1 MAAENKP
8 EYKGF
13 QQGDIAV
20 RKGRLCVIS
29 KINWTTSPPDV
40 TVKMQDTGDEVGT
53 EFSRLCRPTDEDM
66 LKFPMNQKEN
76 SPILSHSKPHDASAS
91 TTTNPRKRSFFDA
104 FFKERKQKFTKSSV
118 TQPTSSTNNHN
129 THTTVSHTRS
139 CDDMPQINANYS
151 DKRTFEDLL
160 FEEPSHKRR
169 KLNSNSKNVAQG
181 WHCSACTVENQDMD
195 TLKCYLCDTPRT
207 YEEKI
212 KYPTISPVTQNN
224 NSKEQ
229 KDNDQSS
236 LTYITWNVWFQE
248 EIQVIERM
256 KAIGNIIDKHKAD
269 IVCFQEITPLILDIL
284 QNGDWYRNNGY
295 SSTILPSH
303 GAFEGLRY
311 FNVIM
316 TRHEFVRDAIQF
328 KYFKNTQMG
337 RHLIVTPIQLKTNDK
352 RIVYAATSHLESP
365 VGTWAGGRKD
375 KFSPQRKE
383 QLAHSLQVLDDDK
396 ICSNK
401 NVIFGGDFNW
411 CRPTKNAENDG
422 DLNKLL
428 HGPWTDCWHAL
439 HPNDKG
445 YTYDAKA
452 NGMLSGY
459 LQNRL
464 DRIVYK
470 KNGDLR
476 LKSCQMIGR
485 EAIPNITYVKT
496 FKRKKGNEDK
506 ILPVFPSDHFG
517 LVAQFDI
524 I

>member
-66 LKFPMNQKEN
+66 LKFPMVCSRTTQSYSTSHNQKEN

-129 THTTVSHTRS
+129 TNTTVSHTRS
-139 CDDMPQINANYS
+139 CDDMPQINSKYS

-181 WHCSACTVENQDMD
+181 WYCGACTVENQDMD

-212 KYPTISPVTQNN
+212 KYPTISPVGAILDKLDPIKWPRVAQNN

-269 IVCFQEITPLILDIL
+269 IVCFQEI
-284 QNGDWYRNNGY
+284 
-295 SSTILPSH
+295 
-303 GAFEGLRY
+303 
-311 FNVIM
+311 
-316 TRHEFVRDAIQF
+316 
-328 KYFKNTQMG
+328 
-337 RHLIVTPIQLKTNDK
+337 
-352 RIVYAATSHLESP
+352 
-365 VGTWAGGRKD
+365 
-375 KFSPQRKE
+375 
-383 QLAHSLQVLDDDK
+383 
-396 ICSNK
+396 
-401 NVIFGGDFNW
+401 
-411 CRPTKNAENDG
+411 
-422 DLNKLL
+422 
-428 HGPWTDCWHAL
+428 
-439 HPNDKG
+439 
-445 YTYDAKA
+445 
-452 NGMLSGY
+452 
-459 LQNRL
+459 
-464 DRIVYK
+464 
-470 KNGDLR
+470 
-476 LKSCQMIGR
+476 
-485 EAIPNITYVKT
+485 
-496 FKRKKGNEDK
+496 
-506 ILPVFPSDHFG
+506 
-517 LVAQFDI
+517 
-524 I
+524 